1 MHLACVCQSKL
12 HIDSS
17 VHLSSLNQSCFIFWS
32 SISVYMLCTY
42 RQSIMEL
49 QEKELPELRNKLQ
62 SLNRDI
68 ERLKGDIEE
77 LETLLSTLTSEED
90 TAKACLQDISLMDRY
105 QVIPN
110 THSQT
115 ESIRGTWHIKHNE
128 VINFHFDEA
137 SSFYCHI
144 ETRLHCTADYTI
156 LSASH
161 TWIQKNLTLTI
172 PKHHA
177 ETGMRC

>member
-1 MHLACVCQSKL
+1 
-12 HIDSS
+12 
-17 VHLSSLNQSCFIFWS
+17 
-32 SISVYMLCTY
+32 MLCTY

-115 ESIRGTWHIKHNE
+115 ESIRGT
-128 VINFHFDEA
+128 
-137 SSFYCHI
+137 
-144 ETRLHCTADYTI
+144 
-156 LSASH
+156 
-161 TWIQKNLTLTI
+161 
-172 PKHHA
+172 
-177 ETGMRC
+177 